1 MNLLKKVSQKKK
13 MKTAFVT
20 GGAGFIGSHLSELLL
35 DEGWKVKIL
44 VREGKMPKE
53 YSDTVYPEV
62 IEMLKKKGAEIFY
75 GDLRDLSSFKE
86 NIGKIDTMF
95 HVAGIAYPYF
105 GLSDKVY
112 FDVNTEATKK
122 LANFCSEIEVGR
134 FVYFSSIEAAG
145 PSLDGKPLVEG
156 SSRHPT
162 DAYGESKKASE
173 DFLKE
178 LSKKSK
184 MEISIVRPPMTYGER
199 SPLLARLFQF
209 IDKGFFPMFGKG
221 NALFEFCYVKNLVYG
236 VYMVG
241 IGKKSIGET
250 YFVSEGSY
258 KIIDVIKNIA
268 RVMDKKIK
276 IFYIPKPPAYMLGY
290 FMELLNRVFPFYPF
304 RGKETGSPYF
314 SRKTVDW
321 VTNDMYI
328 CSIDKLKELG
338 YEPPYSQ
345 EEGIRRSVAWYRGKG
360 YI

>member
-1 MNLLKKVSQKKK
+1 MARK
-13 MKTAFVT
+13 KTAFVT

-35 DEGWKVKIL
+35 NESWEVKIL
-44 VREGKMPKE
+44 IRKGEMPKQ
-53 YSDTVYPEV
+53 YSDSVYPEV
-62 IEMLKKKGAEIFY
+62 IEMLKGKGAKIFY
-75 GDLRDLSSFKE
+75 GDLRDLNSFKDD
-86 NIGKIDTMF
+86 IGKIDIMF

-112 FDVNTEATKK
+112 FEVNTQATKN
-122 LANFCSEIEVGR
+122 LANFCSELGVKR

-178 LSKKSK
+178 LGKKSK
-184 MEISIVRPPMTYGER
+184 MGISIVRPPMTYGER

-209 IDKGFFPMFGKG
+209 VDKGFFPMFGKG

-236 VYMVG
+236 VYLVG
-241 IGKKSIGET
+241 IGEKSIGET

-258 KIIDVIKNIA
+258 KIIEVIKNIA
-268 RVMDKKIK
+268 EVMKKKIK
-276 IFYIPKPPAYMLGY
+276 IIYIPKTPAYMLGI
-290 FMELLNRVFPFYPF
+290 FMEFLNKIFPFYPF
-304 RGKETGSPYF
+304 RGKQTGSPYF

-321 VTNDMYI
+321 VTNDMYL
-328 CSIDKLKELG
+328 CSIDKLKSDLG
-338 YEPPYSQ
+338 YEPPYTQ
-345 EEGIRRSVAWYRGKG
+345 EEGIKRSVAWYTEKG